1 MIKDCPKLTGIEK
14 VAEKLFNSQQTD
26 IVSPEIEHQK
36 TLVPSAA
43 EKGILS
49 QATANPKKSDKK
61 PPPIIKKSPTKAI
74 STAEWNSHVRLADM
88 MALTPTDKEFI

>member
-1 MIKDCPKLTGIEK
+1 MIRCEQLYEVDHALFMIKDCPKLTGIEK

-49 QATANPKKSDKK
+49 
-61 PPPIIKKSPTKAI
+61 
-74 STAEWNSHVRLADM
+74 
-88 MALTPTDKEFI
+88 